1 MLASV
6 DEADA
11 VLMDRWTILLDAH
24 EAGGAENSLADVE
37 PPRVPVCPGE
47 GVAVAGPLQATL
59 RVHPGAYPRP
69 TTPGVGASTTPSMD
83 REVEAQSSDCQVTGP
98 GLLAPSLACAT
109 RHAAFSGGGS
119 HSAGGAWAEAA
130 LTTAAELGWRQGSWT
145 QRGQGGEHLV
155 G

>member
-83 REVEAQSSDCQVTGP
+83 REVEAQSSDCQVTGQGCWLQAWPVPRATLPSQEVAVTQQAGP
-98 GLLAPSLACAT
+98 GQKQL
-109 RHAAFSGGGS
+109 
-119 HSAGGAWAEAA
+119 
-130 LTTAAELGWRQGSWT
+130 
-145 QRGQGGEHLV
+145 
-155 G
+155 